1 MSMPQKKE
9 TGATEHFILHA
20 QETCADTRPLCP
32 TDNISTSTRTGVSL
46 LSLPWEV
53 IRHILLYIPIDS
65 RLREVALSSRL
76 FGEHL
81 MYDPHFAYIH
91 TQACSNKEEGG
102 FAAYKARVTPQL
114 YKMPYIYLQG
124 TLRYILEEQ
133 YDKRDVQYPRGP
145 LKGFFM
151 TESACGK
158 IVSGLSSVLSKVALP
173 RLFHCLRTF
182 RNSGDAAAA
191 FLKHHPDI
199 CSSRYDLIE
208 AVEKG
213 WKEFVRI
220 SVRQGF
226 DVSQHRCHVLEAAIK
241 REDVEM
247 IAILL
252 EDNRVNLTADD
263 YRLLIKLLSHEKT
276 KVTKRLVQVVE
287 TLLSDK
293 RVANGEFLKAVL
305 HGDVDS
311 VTIFLANPESDPAVL
326 GNLSVK
332 LAIYFTRPDVL
343 EKLLQDMRIFPY
355 SLKDSFLF
363 SKAVGKKEYW
373 SVYQIL
379 LKNARMH
386 ALSEDCW
393 IEVICE
399 HNNLEAVFALIS
411 HGQLKSSVESNLW
424 RNLLQA
430 ACNHGAYTIV
440 AYILDM
446 EDPEIDINAVDFDES
461 FFQSV
466 EEKHARILALFGA
479 DKRFQPFD
487 TWNIDGFIDSAS
499 GFATSPF
506 VKLIRTD
513 SRFFLPRFLKRLAE
527 RAFIAR
533 DTDYMR
539 TLLSCPCI
547 QSDLFSQPR
556 IAEFF
561 NLDPDMSTAEL
572 MISICRLQILHEAI
586 YLEDDELLAEMLQSN
601 VPSLFHLEELLG
613 CAHSVKSWTILLR
626 CILSIESRDPST
638 KYYLLLMSVL
648 ESPNEP
654 ISFENL
660 ANLLQWTSRQ
670 RLFSVRSYLLFGQ
683 VQRICE
689 SRERFYA
696 AWDAFAAV
704 EVLRS
709 DNPRIMI
716 LDGYYS

>member
-1 MSMPQKKE
+1 MPC
-9 TGATEHFILHA
+9 TL
-20 QETCADTRPLCP
+20 TRRGYPSFSL
-32 TDNISTSTRTGVSL
+32 ST
-46 LSLPWEV
+46 LPREV
-53 IRHILLYIPIDS
+53 IKHVLLYIPIDS
-65 RLREVALSSRL
+65 LLRDVALSSRL

-91 TQACSNKEEGG
+91 TRTCSNKEEGG
-102 FAAYKARVTPQL
+102 FAAFKARVTPQL
-114 YKMPYIYLQG
+114 YKMPFIYLQG

-133 YDKRDVQYPRGP
+133 YDERDIRYPRGP
-145 LKGFFM
+145 LKDCFGTIVGFVKSRVA
-151 TESACGK
+151 SASSLFAQ
-158 IVSGLSSVLSKVALP
+158 VSEFG
-173 RLFHCLRTF
+173 
-182 RNSGDAAAA
+182 
-191 FLKHHPDI
+191 HPDI
-199 CSSRYDLIE
+199 CIARYDLIE
-208 AVEKG
+208 AVERG

-226 DVSQHRCHVLEAAIK
+226 DVSQYRCHVLEVAIK
-241 REDVEM
+241 REDAEM
-247 IAILL
+247 IVILL
-252 EDNRVNLTADD
+252 EDSRLNLTADD

-305 HGDVDS
+305 HGDGDS
-311 VTIFLANPESDPAVL
+311 VTMFLANPESDPAVL
-326 GNLSVK
+326 GNLGVK
-332 LAIYFTRPDVL
+332 LALYFNRPDVL
-343 EKLLQDMRIFPY
+343 EKLLQDVRIFPY

-379 LKNARMH
+379 LKNARMY
-386 ALSEDCW
+386 ALSEKDW
-393 IEVICE
+393 IEAMCE
-399 HNNLEAVFALIS
+399 HNNLEAVFAMIS
-411 HGQLKSSVESNLW
+411 HGQLKSSAGSDLW
-424 RNLLQA
+424 RKLLTA
-430 ACNHGAYTIV
+430 ACNNGAYTIV

-446 EDPEIDINAVDFDES
+446 EDPGIDINAVDFDES

-466 EEKHARILALFGA
+466 EEKHARVLALFGA
-479 DKRFQPFD
+479 DKRFQPYD
-487 TWNIDGFIDSAS
+487 TWNIDGHIDSAS
-499 GFATSPF
+499 RFASSPF
-506 VKLIRTD
+506 AKLIRTD
-513 SRFFLPRFLKRLAE
+513 SRFFAPSFLKQLAE
-527 RAFIAR
+527 RAFI
-533 DTDYMR
+533 DGHIDYMR
-539 TLLSCPCI
+539 ALLSCPCI

-572 MISICRLQILHEAI
+572 MSSIYRLQILHEAI
-586 YLEDDELLAEMLQSN
+586 YLEDDDLLAEMLQSN
-601 VPSLFHLEELLG
+601 VLPLYHLEELLEF
-613 CAHSVKSWTILLR
+613 AHSVKSWTILLR

-638 KYYLLLMSVL
+638 KYYLLLKSVL

-660 ANLLQWTSRQ
+660 ANLLQWTSHQ

-689 SRERFYA
+689 NREKFYA
-696 AWDAFAAV
+696 AWEAFAAV

-709 DNPRIMI
+709 DNPKIMI